1 MKFYKVL
8 FMTLA
13 KYSGDTEF
21 SVGSH
26 GTTKPMSLE
35 ECKEYFKREKGYFFD
50 NPIPSEVKV
59 LKDEYMEF
67 QGKRIYDDEVRI
79 TSLKIVEINILED

>member
-21 SVGSH
+21 NVGSH
-26 GTTKPMSLE
+26 GATKPTSLE
-35 ECKEYFKREKGYFFD
+35 ECKKYFEREKEYFFD
-50 NPIPSEVKV
+50 NPIPSKV
-59 LKDEYMEF
+59 SILKDEYMEF
-67 QGKRIYDDEVRI
+67 QGKRIYDDEARI